1 MAQNTR
7 GVKEFSREQRL
18 INENRKLKRENA
30 RLSKLLA
37 RIDLDRYST
46 IKDMIDDHQA
56 EDALQR
62 TQELLNSLKEAWKCR
77 DCDTG
82 YLEIVLFTKMGN
94 QHYFRAC
101 NSCKNRTKSQVYDP
115 TKVKGI
121 VKK

>member
-1 MAQNTR
+1 MGKSVRTDKQY
-7 GVKEFSREQRL
+7 SREQRL
-18 INENRKLKRENA
+18 VKENKRLKIQNS

-56 EDALQR
+56 EDILQR
-62 TQELLNSLKEAWKCR
+62 TQELLESLKEAWKCR
-77 DCDTG
+77 ECDTG

-101 NSCKNRTKSQVYDP
+101 NCCNNRTKSQIYDP